1 MASRTIYEI
10 SKPTKQFYSVERAG
24 FTDVSEAVYSAV
36 NDMVQL
42 GSFTVA
48 NVVYTDSQ
56 GLSTFSGWP
65 VVERLFSL
73 NTAGAGYKVGDVLYM
88 VGGTRASN
96 SDPKFTLTV
105 NSINSTT
112 GAITSYTISQ
122 TGKYTVIPGPAAN
135 IALEYATPTTMVTQD
150 TMTDTV
156 ANIDGTGITIPTA
169 NSVVFTGTLGGSQAA
184 ESTWKTQYGTNGSG
198 GTNGRRWPTAG
209 FWVDG
214 NLTLLVKIGTELVLL
229 TGGGNSAVASG
240 TTITKVQTFNRIT
253 GVTST
258 FNNTFGNY
266 VTAETSTVATYF
278 ETSNPVT
285 LNPTDVIGFRGQL
298 ATIDNAQTTIP
309 KFWRATLE
317 TTGAV
322 DPLSDTVGVFANV
335 AATSSNSTL
344 LRVNNMTTPNS
355 YNPVIYPGQRVTST
369 LTNGSISG
377 VVTVANVVAT
387 GATTANITL
396 SSPQTLANVGEQ
408 LRFAFPGSPQNWRI
422 TFDVL
427 PNTTRAGQPS
437 QRLIVYAGTD
447 IQLPNDG
454 NVTPIYNETGSQVVD
469 YAGLMGAAPTAGSTA
484 ATFPATDVSKG
495 FLNRERRVQNGA
507 GAYPLNYLLTLT
519 NRGIFFG
526 MWEGN
531 WSALQK
537 TKSSN
542 DNFFNW
548 FLIQR
553 PVNRLTG
560 QVLTTGR
567 CPVFCI
573 NSVGYKYW
581 KFIVREEDVLHP
593 TAGDP
598 TCTSQVYN
606 ETTNTIETQTTPYRA
621 PADAHSQDNFAI
633 INSTTQVSLT
643 EDSKYLISLLHD
655 LNTPR
660 YRYSEELDMVGQ
672 TSADVCMAGNDLTM
686 TTYGEGGARTYHAM
700 PANNPYNSGLRIVVL
715 KDIP

>member
-10 SKPTKQFYSVERAG
+10 SKPAQQFYSVERSG
-24 FTDVSEAVYSAV
+24 FVDVSEAVYSAV

-65 VVERLFSL
+65 VVERLYTLSS
-73 NTAGAGYKVGDVLYM
+73 AGSGYKVGDQLFM
-88 VGGTRASN
+88 AGGTQASSSN
-96 SDPKFTLTV
+96 PKFRLTV
-105 NSINSTT
+105 NSINATT
-112 GAITSYTISQ
+112 GAILTYTIGQ
-122 TGKYTVIPGPAAN
+122 TGTYTAIPGPAAN
-135 IALEYATPTTMVTQD
+135 VALEYATATTTVKQSTL
-150 TMTDTV
+150 TSNV
-156 ANIDGTGITIPTA
+156 ANSDGTDFTAVAAIT
-169 NSVVFTGTLGGSQAA
+169 VGTGPSESIGNNWRTQWGSDGG
-184 ESTWKTQYGTNGSG
+184 G
-198 GTNGRRWPTAG
+198 GTSGTRWPTTG
-209 FWVDG
+209 FWLPETSTTAIDIKEG
-214 NLTLLVKIGTELVLL
+214 SEIILISGSA
-229 TGGGNSAVASG
+229 NSSIPAG
-240 TTITKVQTFNRIT
+240 TTITKKVFFNRVT

-258 FNNTFGNY
+258 GWPNY
-266 VTAETSTVATYF
+266 TWYETYTQSTRF
-278 ETSNPVT
+278 ETSNPIT
-285 LNPTDVIGFRGQL
+285 LSKDDVIGFRGQL
-298 ATIDNAQTTIP
+298 ATIDNTQTTIP
-309 KFWRATLE
+309 NAWRATLE

-322 DPLSDTVGVFANV
+322 DPLSDSVGVFGNV
-335 AATSSNSTL
+335 AVASSNSTL
-344 LRVNNMTTPNS
+344 LQVSNMTTPNS

-369 LTNGSISG
+369 LENGSING
-377 VVTVANVVAT
+377 VVTVTNVVKT
-387 GATTANITL
+387 GATSANVTL
-396 SSPQTLANVGEQ
+396 SSAQTLSNVGEQ

-422 TFDVL
+422 CFDIL
-427 PNTTRAGQPS
+427 TNTTKVGQPS

-447 IQLPNDG
+447 IQLPNNG
-454 NVTPIYNETGSQVVD
+454 NVTPIYNETGTQVID
-469 YAGLMGAAPTAGSTA
+469 YSGLMGAAPTAGSTA
-484 ATFPATDVSKG
+484 ATFPATDVTKG

-519 NRGIFFG
+519 NRGMFFG
-526 MWEGN
+526 LWEGN

-537 TKSSN
+537 AKSAN

-598 TCTSQVYN
+598 ACESKYYDPAINLLV
-606 ETTNTIETQTTPYRA
+606 TQTTPYRV
-621 PADAHSQDNFAI
+621 PADAHSQDNFAV
-633 INSTTQVSLT
+633 INSTNQISLT

-660 YRYSEELDMVGQ
+660 YRYTEELDMVGQ
-672 TSADVCMAGNDLTM
+672 TSADVCMAGNDLSM
-686 TTYGEGGARTYHAM
+686 TAYSESGPRTYHAM

>member
-73 NTAGAGYKVGDVLYM
+73 SNAGAGYKAGDVLFM
-88 VGGTRASN
+88 VGGTQSSS
-96 SDPKFTLTV
+96 SDPKFSLTV
-105 NSINSTT
+105 NTITAT
-112 GAITSYTISQ
+112 GGIATYTINQ

-135 IALEYATPTTMVTQD
+135 VALEYATPTTMVTQA
-150 TMTDTV
+150 TMLSNVT
-156 ANIDGTGITIPTA
+156 NITGTGISIPTPGTVVSGVTS
-169 NSVVFTGTLGGSQAA
+169 NSAQTALNNW
-184 ESTWKTQYGTNGSG
+184 ELQYGTDGSG
-198 GTNGRRWPTAG
+198 GTSGSRWPTNG
-209 FWVDG
+209 FWVNG
-214 NLTLLVKIGTELVLL
+214 SVTSLVKVGSELVLL
-229 TGGGNSAVASG
+229 TGAANSSVTLG
-240 TTITKVQTFNRIT
+240 TTVTKVTTFNRIT
-253 GVTST
+253 GAEIQPIGANYAVYETYST
-258 FNNTFGNY
+258 G
-266 VTAETSTVATYF
+266 TYF
-278 ETSNPVT
+278 ETSLPIT
-285 LNPTDVIGFRGQL
+285 LSPGDIIGFRGR
-298 ATIDNAQTTIP
+298 AAAIDNTRTTIP
-309 KFWRATLE
+309 IAWRATLE

-335 AATSSNSTL
+335 VATSSNSTL

-387 GATTANITL
+387 SATTANITL

-484 ATFPATDVSKG
+484 ATFPATDVTKG

-606 ETTNTIETQTTPYRA
+606 ETTNTIETQTTPYRV